1 MAARRAVRAAPGGRK
16 GRVGA
21 MTMPQLSPELGELAR
36 LAVQIAAYNKRQ
48 ADIKEGLAKLKAPP
62 AGGKSK
68 FGNGHWPQRTLY
80 S

>member
-1 MAARRAVRAAPGGRK
+1 
-16 GRVGA
+16 
-21 MTMPQLSPELGELAR
+21 MTISQMSPEFGDLAR

-68 FGNGHWPQRTLY
+68 FGKGHWPQRTLY